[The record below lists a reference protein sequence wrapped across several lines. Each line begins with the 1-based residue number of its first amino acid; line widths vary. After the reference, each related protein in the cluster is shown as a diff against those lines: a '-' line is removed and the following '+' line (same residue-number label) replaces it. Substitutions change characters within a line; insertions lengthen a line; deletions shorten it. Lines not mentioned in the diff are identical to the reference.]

1 LSSVQVLA
9 LPLHCVEC
17 QQFPKGREVQR
28 LLLQAHIQHRG
39 AGDVGPSLRVR
50 HGTGD
55 ERLLDA
61 QGAVV
66 PNASVTATE
75 PTKNVTVTTKTN
87 DQGDFVFPG
96 LQPGTYNITIEAAGF
111 KKLERPNIPLDANDK
126 LALGNL
132 GLQVGAV
139 SEAVEVTAQAA
150 LLQTESV
157 ERSATMHSKQ
167 MENIEV
173 NGRSPLDMVKLI
185 PGVVS
190 TENVSVGGVGG
201 LSGLFINGNRG
212 TEISSPSTASATLIL
227 APMAAR
233 T

>member
-1 LSSVQVLA
+1 M
-9 LPLHCVEC
+9 
-17 QQFPKGREVQR
+17 
-28 LLLQAHIQHRG
+28 
-39 AGDVGPSLRVR
+39 
-50 HGTGD
+50 
-55 ERLLDA
+55 DA